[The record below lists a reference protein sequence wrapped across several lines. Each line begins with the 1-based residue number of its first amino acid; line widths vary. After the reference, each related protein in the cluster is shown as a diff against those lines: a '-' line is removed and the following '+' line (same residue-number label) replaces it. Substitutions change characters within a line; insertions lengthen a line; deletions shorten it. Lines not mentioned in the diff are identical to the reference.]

1 MALGLGEVHSAGA
14 AHYLRVCGG
23 DGGTGDLVEGPQ
35 EYRYA
40 AYVPANLL
48 LLPAIVLNRGG
59 FIWREKKI

>member
-1 MALGLGEVHSAGA
+1 MALELGEVHSAGA

-48 LLPAIVLNRGG
+48 L
-59 FIWREKKI
+59 